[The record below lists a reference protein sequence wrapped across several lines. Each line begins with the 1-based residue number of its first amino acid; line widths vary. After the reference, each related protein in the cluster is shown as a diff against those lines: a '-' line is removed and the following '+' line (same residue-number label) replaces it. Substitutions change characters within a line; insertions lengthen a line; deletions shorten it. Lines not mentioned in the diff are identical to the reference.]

1 MAKFKIVLTD
11 NIFPDLILERDML
24 LKMDAELIEI
34 TDPSILKD
42 ECKDADVVI
51 NTYEQI
57 TKDIIDNM
65 ERCKLVIRNGIG
77 VNTIDVNECSEK
89 GIMVANVPTYCL
101 DEVATHTMSL
111 LLTLARKIILLNK
124 TVENGTWDVKK
135 AIPIYSLQSKTLG
148 LVGFG
153 KIPRLVSEKASSFG
167 LNVIAYDPYITNE
180 ITAEAGVE
188 KVEMNEL
195 IEKSDFISIHCPL
208 TSKTKGMFN
217 TEIFKKMKDTAYII
231 NTARGQVINEA
242 NLIKALE
249 DGEIAGA
256 GLDVLTKDKVEVSNP
271 LLAMDNVVITPHAA
285 WYSEESIVTRRVQT
299 IESVMYVLEG
309 GEPASLIN
317 RKQLGK

>member
-101 DEVATHTMSL
+101 DEVATHVMSL
-111 LLTLARKIILLNK
+111 LLALARKITLLNDIVK
-124 TVENGTWDVKK
+124 KGIWDVKK
-135 AIPIYSLQSKTLG
+135 AIPVYSLQGKILG

-153 KIPRLVSEKASSFG
+153 KIPRLVNKKATPFG
-167 LNVIAYDPYITNE
+167 LKLIAFDPFITQE
-180 ITAEAGVE
+180 MIAEAGVE
-188 KVEMNEL
+188 KVEWNEL

-208 TSKTKGMFN
+208 TNETKGIFN
-217 TEIFKKMKDTAYII
+217 TAIFKKMKDSAYII
-231 NTARGQVINEA
+231 NTARGPVINEED
-242 NLIKALE
+242 LIKALKE
-249 DGEIAGA
+249 AEIAGA
-256 GLDVLTKDKVEVSNP
+256 GLDVLTKDNVDINNP
-271 LLAMDNVVITPHAA
+271 MLAMDNVIITPHTG
-285 WYSEESIVTRRVQT
+285 WYSEESIITRRIQT
-299 IESVMYVLEG
+299 IESVISVLKG

-317 RKQLGK
+317 RKQLGR